1 MALANGYQP
10 ATALFLPFYAK
21 FALAFAQGVTIG
33 GGDYKRVAESLHV
46 PPCLKASPLAQQ
58 IICKFTVNQPKA
70 NALHSKR
77 EFTCDMTYKMKTK
90 KLIATD
96 EF

>member
-33 GGDYKRVAESLHV
+33 AGDYKRVAQSLHA
-46 PPCLKASPLAQQ
+46 PPCLKAPALAQQ
-58 IICKFTVNQPKA
+58 IICTFTVNQPKA
-70 NALHSKR
+70 NARRTGITFQIRSAGEHES
-77 EFTCDMTYKMKTK
+77 
-90 KLIATD
+90 
-96 EF
+96 